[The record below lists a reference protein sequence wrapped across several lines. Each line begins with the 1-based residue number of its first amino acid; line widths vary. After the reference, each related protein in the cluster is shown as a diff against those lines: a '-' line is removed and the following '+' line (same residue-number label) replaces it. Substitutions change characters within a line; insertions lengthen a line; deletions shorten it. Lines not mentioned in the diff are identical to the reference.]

1 MECKGRLDMK
11 LRNYVGLVVDSMVI
25 TGVEKHFDLS
35 TGKEEKFF
43 IVNDSYGINCELFI
57 NQYM

>member
-1 MECKGRLDMK
+1 MK